1 MPHFLIEYD
10 RPRGSLTDLVEYP
23 DDAQPQAMADL
34 RRREADKPSHVEVVL
49 LSARSR
55 EDIERTHSR
64 YFKTAAEIA
73 ASLGAD

>member
-10 RPRGSLTDLVEYP
+10 RSTEELTNLVEYP
-23 DDAQPQAMADL
+23 DNAQPKALAEL
-34 RRREADKPSHVEVVL
+34 RRREAAKPSHFEVVL

-55 EDIERTHSR
+55 KDIERTHSR

-73 ASLGAD
+73 SSVRDE